1 MDMEEGILEAVR
13 VTWAYRTGGSQKN
26 GSASLNLR
34 EDPDSRLP
42 DLSPDQPLRTYEI
55 IAIVIVFLIFFA
67 IPAAITACIRKR
79 TTRYNLFKKHEVK
92 KQSSLFDNSMCSDTV
107 NNSGNMVFV
116 LVLVTN

>member
-1 MDMEEGILEAVR
+1 MTQCFFVLQLDTVLDMEEGILEAVR
-13 VTWAYRTGGSQKN
+13 VNWAYRTGGGSPKN

-79 TTRYNLFKKHEVK
+79 TTRYNLFKKQEVK
-92 KQSSLFDNSMCSDTV
+92 KTEQPIQ
-107 NNSGNMVFV
+107 
-116 LVLVTN
+116 

>member
-1 MDMEEGILEAVR
+1 MQLDTVLDMEEGILEAVR
-13 VTWAYRTGGSQKN
+13 VTWAYRTGGSHKN

-79 TTRYNLFKKHEVK
+79 TTRYNLFKKQEVK
-92 KQSSLFDNSMCSDTV
+92 NIAVYYSIIQCVRTL
-107 NNSGNMVFV
+107 
-116 LVLVTN
+116 